1 MADFRPA
8 HIHLFKHGRIALLPG
23 CQAGFLIQSAYDFR
37 FGILRQRLKVQNF
50 LLFFRQLFFRTGQF
64 PGDFPDTAGQFL
76 PLLFVL
82 FFPAGS
88 RRNFILY
95 GADAALNMFLIHPL
109 RVDLLAQDVNLP
121 LQALF
126 HQYGPAHSVTLFLNQ
141 VLKPFQFLA
150 QLIIFR
156 LKTFRLRSHS
166 LQIAGYNNFSSFNF
180 GKLALKG
187 LRLRQK
193 QVCIVELQTLLQ
205 TEIFP
210 GRLRLSGQRANLLFQ
225 LRQYIGNAQQILFL
239 VLQLLLCNQL
249 SSLEFDNACGFIE
262 QLAPF
267 LRFPA

>member
-23 CQAGFLIQSAYDFR
+23 CQTGFLIQSAYDFR

-121 LQALF
+121 LQALLLRRMVN
-126 HQYGPAHSVTLFLNQ
+126 QLRPSPPGRLLKALN
-141 VLKPFQFLA
+141 L
-150 QLIIFR
+150 
-156 LKTFRLRSHS
+156 S
-166 LQIAGYNNFSSFNF
+166 
-180 GKLALKG
+180 
-187 LRLRQK
+187 
-193 QVCIVELQTLLQ
+193 C
-205 TEIFP
+205 FP
-210 GRLRLSGQRANLLFQ
+210 GRQRFCL
-225 LRQYIGNAQQILFL
+225 G
-239 VLQLLLCNQL
+239 
-249 SSLEFDNACGFIE
+249 
-262 QLAPF
+262 
-267 LRFPA
+267 